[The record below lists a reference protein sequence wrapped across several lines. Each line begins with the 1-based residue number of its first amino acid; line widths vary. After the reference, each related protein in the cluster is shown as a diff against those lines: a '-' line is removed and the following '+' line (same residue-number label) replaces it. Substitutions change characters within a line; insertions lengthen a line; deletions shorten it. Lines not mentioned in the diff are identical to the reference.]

1 MRKAAPLAL
10 FSFLSLMPA
19 SIVAAQTVGGL
30 SLDAL
35 IEQLNDGLPVTRAMA
50 AMQLAAC
57 RVRCAAALPA
67 VRQKFAEGND
77 ETMVNVALSRA
88 IVCLDPQGDVSD
100 IVDYLIRVVDGGLNG
115 QDDRQLER
123 AIQALGEAGP
133 RASVAIPVLQAAQN
147 HWAGSVKSDAFAA
160 LQKIQGGRY

>member
-57 RVRCAAALPA
+57 RVRCAVCGGIARRPPEIRR
-67 VRQKFAEGND
+67 RQ
-77 ETMVNVALSRA
+77 
-88 IVCLDPQGDVSD
+88 
-100 IVDYLIRVVDGGLNG
+100 
-115 QDDRQLER
+115 
-123 AIQALGEAGP
+123 
-133 RASVAIPVLQAAQN
+133 
-147 HWAGSVKSDAFAA
+147 
-160 LQKIQGGRY
+160 